1 MEAYDIVKNSRNADR
16 WCASDYI
23 KLLITDFL
31 ELHGDRKYGD
41 DKAVIAG
48 IGKLLDRPITVIGIE
63 KGNDIVS
70 RLEHNFGSAHPEGY
84 RKAMRLMKEAE
95 KFGRPVLCLIDT
107 AGAYA
112 GVDAEERG
120 QGQAIAESLMLMSSL
135 RTPVISI
142 IIGEG
147 GSGGALALAVSD
159 RLYMLD
165 DAYFSVV
172 SPENCA
178 TILWKSN
185 KYADK
190 ATDALKLTAVDLK
203 EREIIDDVFK
213 TASSA
218 WDEKTINIYKE
229 KLLTKLDKEYES
241 LAKMPALDLVD
252 MRYKKY
258 RRIGRV

>member
-1 MEAYDIVKNSRNADR
+1 
-16 WCASDYI
+16 
-23 KLLITDFL
+23 
-31 ELHGDRKYGD
+31 
-41 DKAVIAG
+41 
-48 IGKLLDRPITVIGIE
+48 
-63 KGNDIVS
+63 
-70 RLEHNFGSAHPEGY
+70 
-84 RKAMRLMKEAE
+84 MRLMKEAE

-190 ATDALKLTAVDLK
+190 AADALKLTAVDLK
-203 EREIIDDVFK
+203 ER
-213 TASSA
+213 
-218 WDEKTINIYKE
+218 N
-229 KLLTKLDKEYES
+229 
-241 LAKMPALDLVD
+241 
-252 MRYKKY
+252 Y
-258 RRIGRV
+258 R